1 MKKQIN
7 FRPIFYCFIALGLGI
22 YFARSIFSANIY
34 IIFALSLA
42 LIALTVICIKYK
54 CVKRLIILCSTFVL
68 GVGIFALS
76 LATFSGNNFTN
87 GTYTVSGR
95 IVIVNDYSGMQNVI
109 LDNVYIDG
117 NKSGNMSVS
126 VTGATTMEEGYVIT
140 FTGYIEKTQL
150 FSFNKF
156 NNYYYKYKI
165 VSTAKVKSAEVTM
178 DDFKGLTLSE
188 NLRKSI
194 KLILDK
200 NMSPED
206 ASISYASLFGDKT
219 YISDEV
225 RDSFSI
231 SGIAHLLAVSGLHIG
246 FLTTALLFLLNRTK
260 LKRYVNVIIISI
272 FLVFYCYLCSFSV
285 SVVRASIMFLVLSLA
300 NVFGKQYDKLNS
312 IGLAGIVVLLYK
324 PLSVFDPGFLLSFGC
339 VLGIF
344 MFTNYFKNLFTKWHF
359 PKKLCDTLSIMFA
372 VQLGILPLTIYYYG
386 QLSLLTMLANFICIP
401 VFEIFFISL
410 FAIVPIVAIIPF
422 LSFLLK
428 FPAIIISFIIKV
440 AQIIASQKWAIIN
453 LSFVSPFALVGIY
466 VVLFI
471 YSQFINLSLKQKFT
485 NCSIL
490 LIITFLITMGLC
502 TPIKYDKNVTV
513 INAYGKTSY
522 IVELNSTT
530 FCIGNYDKY
539 LNDSTEKYF
548 NNIAYKSAD
557 YLLAQNSYI
566 PSDDNVY
573 NKVYHFSETDEENV
587 LNYNY
592 EYDFNGIKVKSIYI
606 AGKSCG
612 VLFNYDNFKVF
623 VCSSKI
629 TFENMY
635 TINYSEGELDLL
647 ISNSENVN
655 SLNELN
661 TKTLIYNNE
670 IITKTN
676 STKMQGS
683 WTLTYKNAK
692 IDNIRSLNWIIKT

>member
-54 CVKRLIILCSTFVL
+54 CVKRLIILFSTFVL

-76 LATFSGNNFTN
+76 LVTFSGNNFTN

-200 NMSPED
+200 NMSSED

-285 SVVRASIMFLVLSLA
+285 SVVRASIMFFVMSLA
-300 NVFGKQYDKLNS
+300 NILGKQYDKLNS
-312 IGLAGIVVLLYK
+312 IGLAGIIVLLYK

-344 MFTNYFKNLFTKWHF
+344 MFTNYFKNLFTKWNF
-359 PKKLCDTLSIMFA
+359 PQKLCDTLSIMFA

-386 QLSLLTMLANFICIP
+386 QLSLLTMLANFICMP
-401 VFEIFFISL
+401 VFEIFFIFL
-410 FAIVPIVAIIPF
+410 FAIVPIVAIIPL

-466 VVLFI
+466 VV
-471 YSQFINLSLKQKFT
+471 
-485 NCSIL
+485 
-490 LIITFLITMGLC
+490 
-502 TPIKYDKNVTV
+502 
-513 INAYGKTSY
+513 
-522 IVELNSTT
+522 
-530 FCIGNYDKY
+530 
-539 LNDSTEKYF
+539 
-548 NNIAYKSAD
+548 
-557 YLLAQNSYI
+557 
-566 PSDDNVY
+566 
-573 NKVYHFSETDEENV
+573 
-587 LNYNY
+587 
-592 EYDFNGIKVKSIYI
+592 
-606 AGKSCG
+606 
-612 VLFNYDNFKVF
+612 
-623 VCSSKI
+623 
-629 TFENMY
+629 
-635 TINYSEGELDLL
+635 
-647 ISNSENVN
+647 
-655 SLNELN
+655 
-661 TKTLIYNNE
+661 
-670 IITKTN
+670 
-676 STKMQGS
+676 
-683 WTLTYKNAK
+683 
-692 IDNIRSLNWIIKT
+692 